1 MNTKKIQIAL
11 FSSVFA
17 FSAMGQK
24 MRELDK
30 TNMREG
36 ETVEYCHQHKK
47 QKELMNNPEYIKMMK
62 KDEEE
67 LQQALKKGDVNK
79 GTVYKIPIVF
89 HILHNGGPENISDA
103 QVFDVVNI
111 LNRDL
116 RKLNQ
121 DANNVHPDFED
132 LPSDVEVEFVLATK
146 APDGT
151 CFKGITRTL
160 STATY
165 DGDNGN
171 AQVTAIRNGNNV
183 FQGNWP
189 GNRYLNV
196 FVCADIGGAAGY
208 TTKPAQWSASQM
220 GNGIWMLH
228 NYTGSIG
235 TGSVGTS
242 RTLTHEVGH
251 WLNLDHTWG
260 PNNNPGNA
268 SSCSSDDAV
277 QDTPNCIGVTSC
289 NINAN
294 TCEGDNDYW
303 GFNIRDN
310 VENYMDYSYCSK
322 MFTPG
327 QVARMRAALLVSST
341 GRSNLWTQANLNLTG
356 ANGNP
361 VLCKADFS
369 SPRNTICRNETIT
382 LNDESYNAV
391 NGWTWEITPA
401 TGWSFAAGTNAS
413 SQNPQITF
421 SQAGMYSVKLTATDG
436 TSSNSETKAN
446 FIRVLPDPGTIPWW
460 EGFEDYSSL
469 ENLFTW
475 EITNVN
481 NNNAFELESNF
492 GHSGSKCARLTNFG
506 QTAGSVDELTSAP
519 IDLSVIPSNGAVTLS
534 FRYAYRKRTSANNE
548 GLKVFISNDCGV
560 NWVQRRTIT
569 GNQLSNQAVSTS
581 WQPTQQ
587 SDWTTVH
594 MTNVTSAYFVE
605 NFRMKFR
612 FEGDNGNNFFLD
624 NINIYP
630 GGPNDNIVLSV
641 NDIEV
646 LNGVELYP
654 NPTEDVVNVKFG
666 LVSAQKLNFTI
677 TDLSGKELHN
687 QVIFGAEGT
696 NVITYDTDKLAAGLY
711 LVKLNTG
718 NATKTMQFV
727 VK

>member
-1 MNTKKIQIAL
+1 MNMKKIQTAL
-11 FSSVFA
+11 FASIIA
-17 FSAMGQK
+17 FSGMAQQT
-24 MRELDK
+24 RQLDK

-36 ETVEYCHQHKK
+36 ETVEFCHQHKK

-62 KDEEE
+62 QDDEA
-67 LQQALKKGDVNK
+67 LNQILKKGGAPK

-89 HILHNGGPENISDA
+89 HVLHNGGPENISDA
-103 QVFDVVNI
+103 QIYDVVNI

-116 RKLNQ
+116 RKLNA
-121 DANNVHPDFED
+121 DANTVHADFQGM
-132 LPSDVEVEFVLATK
+132 PSDVEVEFVLATI
-146 APDGT
+146 APNGA

-171 AQVTAIRNGNNV
+171 AQVTAVRNGNNV

-196 FVCADIGGAAGY
+196 FICADIGGAAGY

-220 GNGIWMLH
+220 SNGIWMLH
-228 NYTGSIG
+228 NYVGSIG
-235 TGSVGTS
+235 TGSLNAS

-277 QDTPNCIGVTSC
+277 QDTPLCIGVTSC

-294 TCEGDNDYW
+294 TCDGDSDYW
-303 GFNIRDN
+303 TFNIRDN

-322 MFTPG
+322 MFTQG
-327 QVARMRAALLVSST
+327 QVDRMRAALLVSNT

-356 ANGNP
+356 ANGSP
-361 VLCKADFS
+361 TLCKADFS
-369 SPRNTICRNETIT
+369 APKTTICRNESIT
-382 LNDESYNAV
+382 LNDESFNAV

-401 TGWSFAAGTNAS
+401 SGWTFTAGTNAS
-413 SQNPQITF
+413 SQNPQLTF
-421 SQAGMYSVKLTATDG
+421 TQAGMYNVQLTATDG
-436 TSSNSETKAN
+436 TSSNTESKPS
-446 FIRVLPDPGTIPWW
+446 FIKVLPDPGTIPWW
-460 EGFEDYSSL
+460 EGFEAYESL
-469 ENLFTW
+469 NNLLTW
-475 EITNVN
+475 EVTNVN
-481 NNNAFELESNF
+481 SNNTFELESNF

-506 QTAGSVDELTSAP
+506 QTAGSVDELTSSP
-519 IDLSVIPSNGAVTLS
+519 INLSVIPSNGAVTLS
-534 FRYAYRKRTSANNE
+534 FRYAYRKRISANSE
-548 GLKVFISNDCGV
+548 GLKVFISNDCGD

-581 WQPTQQ
+581 WTPTAQ

-594 MTNVTSAYFVE
+594 MTNVTSAYFVS

-624 NINIYP
+624 DINLYS
-630 GGPNDNIVLSV
+630 GGPSENIVLSV
-641 NDIEV
+641 LESQDIQ
-646 LNGVELYP
+646 GVELFP
-654 NPTEDVVNVKFG
+654 NPTEDVVNVRFNLG
-666 LVSAQKLNFTI
+666 MSQKIAFSV
-677 TDLSGKELHN
+677 TDLSGKQLHD
-687 QVIFGAEGT
+687 QVIFGAEG
-696 NVITYDTDKLAAGLY
+696 NNMITYDTNQLSAGMY
-711 LVKLNTG
+711 LVHLKTG
-718 NATKTMQFV
+718 NGSKTMQFV